1 MRSFILNRLYCQ
13 KPLIMQ
19 HGKLEMLRN
28 ILLHAKAN
36 TKYYGNVLC
45 HPPRINSDKDVESLL
60 AKLPMLS
67 KDIIRS
73 QEKNLIAKVKP
84 VGRTFWNTSGGST
97 GEPILILQDS
107 TYLACSRYIT
117 YKQKTTTGFKWGMP
131 WMKIWGDERE
141 ILHANISPRHLI
153 TGMIK
158 NLHTFNSF
166 RMTDSSKDSMLRSI
180 ERIAPNMIV
189 GYVQS
194 IYELAKFA
202 KSGRGFSGKV
212 GSIIVSA
219 GTLYPFMA
227 ETIEEVF
234 KAPVFNRYG
243 SREVGNIAISTS
255 DKSAM
260 SISDGV
266 WLEIVDE
273 SGKQVPNG
281 VEGEIV
287 ITSLINYAMPLIRY
301 RVGDRGTLGT
311 RLDSNGNSM
320 TVLENVTGRT
330 VDLFRNS
337 DGHQIDGEYFTHLL
351 YFKTWVKKFQFIQK
365 DLDRIVLQVV
375 PSSSPIPNEV
385 DEIERKIK
393 IVMGEKCK
401 FEFVLVEDIADPPSG
416 KFRFTI
422 SELQSL
428 K

>member
-1 MRSFILNRLYCQ
+1 MRSLILNRLYCQ

-19 HGKLEMLRN
+19 HSKLEMLRN

-36 TKYYGNVLC
+36 TKYYGDVLPC
-45 HPPRINSDKDVESLL
+45 PPRINSDKEAGSLL
-60 AKLPMLS
+60 AELPILS
-67 KDIIRS
+67 KDTIRS
-73 QEKNLIAKVKP
+73 CEKDLITKANP

-117 YKQKTTTGFKWGMP
+117 YKQKALTGFKWGMP
-131 WMKIWGDERE
+131 WVKIWGDERE
-141 ILHANISPRHLI
+141 ILHANISPRQLI
-153 TGMIK
+153 AGMIK

-166 RMTDSSKDSMLRSI
+166 RMTDSSKDRILESI
-180 ERIAPNMIV
+180 ERIAPYMIV
-189 GYVQS
+189 SYVQS

-212 GSIIVSA
+212 DSIIVSA

-243 SREVGNIAISTS
+243 SREVGNVAISTPDQS
-255 DKSAM
+255 VMA
-260 SISDGV
+260 ISDGV
-266 WLEIVDE
+266 WLEIIDE
-273 SGKQVPNG
+273 SGKRVPNG

-301 RVGDRGTLGT
+301 RIGDRGTLGI
-311 RLDSNGNSM
+311 RLDSGGNPM

-351 YFKTWVKKFQFIQK
+351 YFKAWVKKFQFIQK

-375 PSSSPIPNEV
+375 PSSSPIPSEV
-385 DEIERKIK
+385 DEIEQKIK

-422 SELQSL
+422 SELPRL
-428 K
+428 